1 MHSNPHANQTGKPQ
15 HPTQHADSRGYY
27 LALHV
32 SPDASQEEISRAFRA
47 LIRVRHPDVGHSDVG
62 HSVGQGAAAEDDVRS
77 ILAAFAVLRNPRTR
91 AEYDRAEHAAAR
103 LHAAQRSRHK
113 APMHDFAGSDVP
125 ERTVPP
131 RDVLVRLVPPREVP
145 VRTAPVREVPVH
157 TVPPREVP
165 VRIIRQR
172 GPLLH
177 VSPVRWERG
186 PG

>member
-1 MHSNPHANQTGKPQ
+1 MDFKPHPNPHSDQPREPQ
-15 HPTQHADSRGYY
+15 HPSQHADSRGYY

-32 SPDASQEEISRAFRA
+32 SPDASQKEISRAFRA
-47 LIRVRHPDVGHSDVG
+47 LIRARHPDVGHSG
-62 HSVGQGAAAEDDVRS
+62 GQGAAAEDDVRS
-77 ILAAFAVLRNPRTR
+77 ILAAFAVLRNPGTR

-103 LHAAQRSRHK
+103 LHAAQQSRQN
-113 APMHDFAGSDVP
+113 APMHDFPVRDVP
-125 ERTVPP
+125 VREVRERTVPVPTVPP
-131 RDVLVRLVPPREVP
+131 RD
-145 VRTAPVREVPVH
+145 
-157 TVPPREVP
+157 VP